1 MRKLV
6 GISVPFIVVL
16 TLTVGCSQGPE
27 EPAVTLDNPPI
38 TYSSNDLE
46 ENEGDEANEELNQ
59 DEDEESSENEAT
71 PDTGTESQNMR
82 ELYLIDANGM
92 VVPQTVTL
100 PKTESLMKQS
110 LEYLVVDGPLQ
121 DVLPNG
127 FRGVIPAGTTV
138 DVNHLKEDKIAI
150 ANFSGEFNDYNPDDE
165 KQIFESITWTLTQ
178 FEEVDEVKIQIN
190 GIELEEMPMSET
202 SIVGNLT
209 RADGINLDSGDVI
222 DMTNSQDV
230 TLYFLSSHEN
240 QAYYVPVTRRVEN
253 VESELATAIE
263 ELTEGPNFPMSNL
276 LTQMTT
282 EMELLEEPTLDD
294 GKVVLNFNEA
304 IQTIAGENAVIA
316 QSILDTIA
324 LTLTE
329 QEGVEEVSIQ
339 VNGEDTIYS
348 ENGNVIE
355 TVVRPA
361 IINAQPL

>member
-1 MRKLV
+1 
-6 GISVPFIVVL
+6 
-16 TLTVGCSQGPE
+16 
-27 EPAVTLDNPPI
+27 
-38 TYSSNDLE
+38 
-46 ENEGDEANEELNQ
+46 
-59 DEDEESSENEAT
+59 
-71 PDTGTESQNMR
+71 
-82 ELYLIDANGM
+82 
-92 VVPQTVTL
+92 
-100 PKTESLMKQS
+100 
-110 LEYLVVDGPLQ
+110 
-121 DVLPNG
+121 
-127 FRGVIPAGTTV
+127 
-138 DVNHLKEDKIAI
+138 
-150 ANFSGEFNDYNPDDE
+150 
-165 KQIFESITWTLTQ
+165 
-178 FEEVDEVKIQIN
+178 
-190 GIELEEMPMSET
+190 MSET